1 MGNQQ
6 YYDSA
11 KANAVPSDLKEGE
24 TAFVKGA
31 LITGTASVYVVDST
45 LYVPEGWIQVHVV
58 GS

>member
-1 MGNQQ
+1 MGNQR

-11 KANAVPSDLKEGE
+11 DANAVPSDLKEGE

-31 LITGTASVYVVDST
+31 IVTGTAKVYVADNT
-45 LYVPEGWIQVHVV
+45 LYVPEGWIEVHIV